1 MPSTPFKPSWAKHEA
16 GMQSDN
22 AKESIKATNAF
33 VEEREKEIK
42 TSKQARDWE
51 KSRKESFLKDKP
63 AYVKKVI
70 QEEKDNDPVE
80 IFKKHMK
87 SAGVFE
93 WGLTPTEGFV
103 VIEVRQM
110 ENMTKAGILLPEG
123 MEEGLENTGIVEGYG
138 TGALHYSGKHVECP
152 AEVGDMVLFKKG
164 AGLDITLRGKKSRFM
179 RFDDILGVFDKG

>member
-16 GMQSDN
+16 AMHGDD

-33 VEEREKEIK
+33 VEEREKEMK
-42 TSKQARDWE
+42 QSKQARDWE

-63 AYVKKVI
+63 AYLKKI
-70 QEEKDNDPVE
+70 QKEEKENDPVE
-80 IFKKHMK
+80 IFKRQMK

-103 VIEVRQM
+103 VVEVRQM
-110 ENMTKAGILLPEG
+110 PNMTKAGIYLPEG
-123 MEEGLENTGIVEGYG
+123 SEEGLENTGVVIGYG
-138 TGALHYSGKHVECP
+138 PGALHYSGQHVECP
-152 AEVGDMVLFKKG
+152 AEVGDMILFKKG
-164 AGLDITLRGKKSRFM
+164 AGLDITLRGKVSRFM